1 MEQRKYSIREI
12 QRISQLSPATLQD
25 LMQKNSACFNLEVVK
40 LPSGEEEVYLDQLSF
55 ERLMFLKRLQ
65 LHEAGTEE
73 ETLEQLRG
81 TSLNFIQDEDG
92 ESFSL
97 DSSLDAIAL
106 EMRELKSSFKD
117 VALKYKEL
125 NRELNHARVEN
136 ARLATENAALKARQ
150 QNLLNGL
157 RPQTIDEEPPPEPGN
172 LN

>member
-1 MEQRKYSIREI
+1 MEQRKYSIRDV
-12 QRISQLSPATLQD
+12 QRISRLSPATLQD
-25 LMQKNSACFNLEVVK
+25 LMRKNSACFTLEVVK
-40 LPSGEEEVYLDQLSF
+40 LPTGEEEVYLDQPSF

-81 TSLNFIQDEDG
+81 TALNFQNDEG
-92 ESFSL
+92 AESFSL

-106 EMRELKSSFKD
+106 EMRELKSSFTD
-117 VALKYKEL
+117 VLLKYKEL

-136 ARLATENAALKARQ
+136 ARLSTENAALKTRQ

-157 RPQTIDEEPPPEPGN
+157 NPQIIDEEPPPEPDN
-172 LN
+172 VN